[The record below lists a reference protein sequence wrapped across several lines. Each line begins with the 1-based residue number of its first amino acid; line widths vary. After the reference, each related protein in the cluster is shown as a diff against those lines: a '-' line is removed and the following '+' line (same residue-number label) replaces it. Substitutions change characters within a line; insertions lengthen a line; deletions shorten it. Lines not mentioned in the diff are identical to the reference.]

1 MIRLGGHNLPD
12 HHRIEFALTSIYGI
26 GWKRA
31 RDILATVRLSSDMKV
46 ADLSDEQ
53 VQMLQAALSTYK
65 IEGDLREEV
74 SDNVKRMR
82 EIGAYRGTRHARGL
96 PAHGQRTRSNG
107 RTRRGKKKTVG
118 SFTKEDLA
126 RQQQNKK

>member
-12 HHRIEFALTSIYGI
+12 HHRIEFALTSVYGI

-31 RDILATVRLSSDMKV
+31 RDILASVKLSTDTKV

-53 VQMLQAALSTYK
+53 VQMLQAALSTFK